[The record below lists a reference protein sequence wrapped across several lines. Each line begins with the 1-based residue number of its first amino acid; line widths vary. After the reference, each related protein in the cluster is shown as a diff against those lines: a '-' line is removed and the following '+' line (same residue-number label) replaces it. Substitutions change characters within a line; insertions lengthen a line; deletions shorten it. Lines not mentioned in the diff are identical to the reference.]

1 MNKKFEILI
10 KITLFL
16 SVLFILIGLVI
27 GVLGVLD
34 HNLKILAG
42 SLFLITQAVLAITY
56 TKLFKKIGF

>member
-10 KITLFL
+10 KITPFL